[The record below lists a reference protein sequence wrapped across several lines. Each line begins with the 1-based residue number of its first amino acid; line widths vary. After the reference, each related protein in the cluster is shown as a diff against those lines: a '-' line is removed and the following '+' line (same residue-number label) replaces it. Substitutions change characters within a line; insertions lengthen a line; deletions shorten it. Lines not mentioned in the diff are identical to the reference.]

1 MKIFYKIPLLLLLC
15 FSLSACTTDTPETV
29 VTSFCDAMQTFDIT
43 HMQELIERTENTEGV
58 DDAEEMEKTDTI
70 SLQNPEVSNQE
81 IQTLLMDYVKENAAK
96 MTYTITNVEAQEQT
110 ANVTVQFTY
119 PDLSPM
125 MRTVMQEYIAN
136 ALVMVFSGNFDD
148 DDRVAEMFLSL
159 WQEQTATFKP
169 AMTSKTVVFVCKQT
183 EEGWK
188 LVEMP
193 DAVIDVI
200 SGNIQQ
206 VLDAYDEAENGTDIT
221 ESDTTETNTTEA
233 DPTGTNV
240 DATDLEKTEEVVA
253 PEPMPTDEALI
264 HLYAETMY
272 RLYDNGYGN
281 TRDYTQTITVDGM
294 TYVKLVGEY
303 NTPETLYAYYQEVF
317 CYDLA
322 QEQYSFARSGM
333 YLQDDTLYVV
343 DADVG
348 YLPEPENAVVLERND
363 YETLGEI
370 NMLLEIPCGDTY
382 NLERVGFAKED
393 GTWKVA
399 SYDTE

>member
-1 MKIFYKIPLLLLLC
+1 MKIFYKIPLLVLLC

-43 HMQELIERTENTEGV
+43 RMQELIEHTENTEGA
-58 DDAEEMEKTDTI
+58 DDAEEMEKTDAI

-136 ALVMVFSGNFDD
+136 ALIMVFSGNFDD

-169 AMTSKTVVFVCKQT
+169 AMTDKTVVFVCKQT

-193 DAVIDVI
+193 DAVVDVI

-206 VLDAYDEAENGTDIT
+206 VLDAYDEEENGTDSTEADAIQTDTT
-221 ESDTTETNTTEA
+221 ESDT
-233 DPTGTNV
+233 TGTNV
-240 DATDLEKTEEVVA
+240 DATDSEKTEEVVA
-253 PEPMPTDEALI
+253 SEPMPTDEDLI
-264 HLYAETMY
+264 HIYAEAMY

-303 NTPETLYAYYQEVF
+303 NTPETLYAYYHEVF

-322 QEQYSFARSGM
+322 QEKYSNARSGM
-333 YLQDDTLYVV
+333 
-343 DADVG
+343 
-348 YLPEPENAVVLERND
+348 
-363 YETLGEI
+363 
-370 NMLLEIPCGDTY
+370 
-382 NLERVGFAKED
+382 
-393 GTWKVA
+393 
-399 SYDTE
+399 

>member
-1 MKIFYKIPLLLLLC
+1 MKIFYKIVLLLLIC

-29 VTSFCDAMQTFDIT
+29 VTSFCNAMQTFDIT
-43 HMQELIERTENTEGV
+43 RMQELIERTENTEGA
-58 DDAEEMEKTDTI
+58 DDAEAMEETDTI

-136 ALVMVFSGNFDD
+136 ALVMVLSGNFDD
-148 DDRVAEMFLSL
+148 DDMVVEMFLSL
-159 WQEQTATFKP
+159 WQEQTETFQP
-169 AMTSKTVVFVCKQT
+169 AMTNKTVVFVCHQT
-183 EEGWK
+183 EQGWK

-193 DAVIDVI
+193 DAVVDVI

-206 VLDAYDEAENGTDIT
+206 VLDAYDEEGNGIDST
-221 ESDTTETNTTEA
+221 ESDTTKLDTTKS
-233 DPTGTNV
+233 DTTGANV
-240 DATDLEKTEEVVA
+240 DATDSKKTEELVA
-253 PEPMPTDEALI
+253 LEPMPTDEDLI
-264 HLYAETMY
+264 HIYAEAMY

-281 TRDYTQTITVDGM
+281 TRDYAQTITVDGM

-317 CYDLA
+317 CSGLA
-322 QEQYSFARSGM
+322 QEKYSNARSIM

-363 YETLGEI
+363 YETLEEI

-399 SYDTE
+399 SYYTE